1 MRLLNFSDTM
11 ATPVK
16 RAVSETKQQANGHSR
31 RLSDAVHSFEK
42 KIEEQVDLAARNPVE
57 EKKGGYVLLVT
68 CVGGIYASL

>member
-1 MRLLNFSDTM
+1 MNFSDTM

-42 KIEEQVDLAARNPVE
+42 KIEEQVDLAARNPAE